1 MDEQQRTKGMESTMH
16 VTDHEL
22 MAMVWW
28 GIIITSLIFW
38 GGFLFAIARILM

>member
-22 MAMVWW
+22 RAYVWR
-28 GIIITSLIFW
+28 GMIIISLLFW
-38 GGFLFAIARILM
+38 GGFIYILAHILN